1 MEEQLYPGD
10 DYKMKSD
17 HNIFSR
23 KHILTAAH
31 CFLFPNNVKDFPQH
45 IFVVLRINAAEDAN
59 NTNLEDLTV
68 QAVEKVQLYDNLTQ
82 ETLLETNDNDIAIL
96 TLKNKLNFS
105 SEV

>member
-68 QAVEKVQLYDNLTQ
+68 QAVEKVQLYDSLT
-82 ETLLETNDNDIAIL
+82 LETMDNDIAIL
-96 TLKNKLNFS
+96 TLKNTLNFS
-105 SEV
+105 TEV